1 MADDGLSDS
10 LRELRADL
18 ISQHAEDTEVQ
29 SPPEGNDAPATQSPP
44 EAEAPAE
51 EPEPA
56 PPMDTDPVDVATPE
70 VTEEA
75 QSEPVGVPEEPQE
88 VPHQYIPPPPPDMVE
103 GTGPAP
109 YPMRAENTWASAQSI
124 DVASMPLA
132 DFELFLFPEMGHAG
146 YEAGQR
152 TLARVM
158 ANLAS
163 AGYYPEPWQ
172 AQVAA
177 SLWAR
182 KTYKN
187 TDVDMT
193 RKILERAPAAE
204 IQGLMPKTHSAAAEM
219 FQAEEPE
226 PSKWQTMDKGTA
238 VVGGITLLAVM
249 IPFLIGRKK

>member
-1 MADDGLSDS
+1 MADDGLSDT
-10 LRELRADL
+10 LQELRADL
-18 ISQHAEDTEVQ
+18 ISQHAEEGEVQ
-29 SPPEGNDAPATQSPP
+29 SPPEGNDAPATETPP
-44 EAEAPAE
+44 ESEAPAQ

-75 QSEPVGVPEEPQE
+75 QTEEVPVPEEPQAL
-88 VPHQYIPPPPPDMVE
+88 PHQYVPPPPPEMVD
-103 GTGPAP
+103 GTGPP
-109 YPMRAENTWASAQSI
+109 TFPMRAENTWVTAQSI

-132 DFELFLFPEMGHAG
+132 DFELFLFPEMGHSG

-226 PSKWQTMDKGTA
+226 PSKWQMMDKGTA
-238 VVGGITLLAVM
+238 VVGGITLLALT
-249 IPFLIGRKK
+249 IPFLIGRNK